1 MGLFI
6 QHKGYPIALH
16 PTASDCEFA
25 VWNFTVGFCMNA
37 ADALS
42 LLRAQAAE
50 NANGATVNLATSTT
64 APPAF
69 SQSTV
74 LARWL

>member
-1 MGLFI
+1 MADRAS
-6 QHKGYPIALH
+6 PA
-16 PTASDCEFA
+16 ASDCEFA

-50 NANGATVNLATSTT
+50 NANGATANLATLNNGAASLF
-64 APPAF
+64 AKVPCW
-69 SQSTV
+69 
-74 LARWL
+74 LAGFDA